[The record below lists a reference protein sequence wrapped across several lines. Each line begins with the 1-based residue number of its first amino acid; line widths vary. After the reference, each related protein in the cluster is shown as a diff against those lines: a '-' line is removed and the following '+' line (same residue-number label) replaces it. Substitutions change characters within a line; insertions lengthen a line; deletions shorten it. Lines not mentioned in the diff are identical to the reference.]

1 MEILVVITTISL
13 VSGPLKEITFHIKI
27 FLEDLARLLTLDS
40 PFTLCIA
47 WISTHIQL
55 KSSCVEPVEAWI

>member
-1 MEILVVITTISL
+1 METLVVITTISL
-13 VSGPLKEITFHIKI
+13 VSGPLIEITFHIKI

-40 PFTLCIA
+40 PFALCIA